1 MKKKRIFAVFISLL
15 LCLATASPA
24 FAQTITVDEGKD
36 GVYSGDILMTQ
47 NMRTDFDYL
56 TYYFNGKNPDTDFND
71 NWEGTGI
78 PGAKGIR
85 RLSKEAGKQSDE
97 PTAATLEN
105 SQKLIE
111 PENDRTVKNTGK
123 AYTLGE
129 ELTLTTT
136 SYSGHKD
143 SPYKFTA
150 KCVAI
155 TENCTVWID
164 VDNTPNGG
172 LLDEA
177 AVTAFANQI
186 QDLYPVITE
195 AFGDSTRID
204 VDSDGKVAFVF
215 YPLYEFTMGGFFY
228 PNDLEEDSNK
238 MDMVHI
244 NSRASEDE
252 GESISQELI
261 LGTMVHEWQHL
272 INNAQS
278 GGFQFGIDFD
288 TQYTTR
294 DAIWLDE
301 TFAQNSV
308 YLCGLSG
315 KIPTVQMP
323 KYNAYIEENDGST
336 TVPFAFSGAY
346 IPRTG
351 NLSGGVYVNWYLFG
365 RYLSSQTK
373 DYPGGGDAIFKTILN
388 VIREDVVNPDTG
400 ETVKNLGMCNNQSLT
415 EALTQIG
422 YMGTGENAKVKDLN
436 ELLSNYNVAAF
447 FRQDSGLYSLGTQEE
462 IGKNVDLSSL
472 SRPEI
477 KTAEEAPQKL
487 PGGSAAT
494 FTKIENGSITVDK
507 AAAGEHIRHLGI
519 TINYDGVTA
528 EGYSP
533 VDGAM
538 TVDKGT
544 PVTLSTTDTGVT
556 LRYTTDGTAPTAE
569 TGMVYEEPITVDQD
583 MTIKAITADA
593 YGTSDVAA
601 FSYKVKTEAPAGTG
615 EGTITDKNAEGAN
628 PTGSGKNVGTGITG
642 TQAQTLLAA
651 AALLLLA
658 TGGCI
663 LIRKRVKK

>member
-1 MKKKRIFAVFISLL
+1 MKKKRILAVCISLL

-47 NMRTDFDYL
+47 NTRTNFDYL
-56 TYYFNGKNPDTDFND
+56 TYSSEGNPDTDFNN
-71 NWEGTGI
+71 NWEATGI
-78 PGAKGIR
+78 PGAEGITE
-85 RLSKEAGKQSDE
+85 KAEEAGKQADE
-97 PTAATLEN
+97 PTAAILE
-105 SQKLIE
+105 SGQELVE
-111 PENDRTVKNTGK
+111 PKNDRTVENTGK
-123 AYTLGE
+123 AYEVGDEIELTSTSYNGYKGE
-129 ELTLTTT
+129 E
-136 SYSGHKD
+136 H
-143 SPYKFTA
+143 KFTA
-150 KCVAI
+150 KCVAT

-164 VDNTPNGG
+164 VDNKANGG
-172 LLDEA
+172 LADEA
-177 AVTAFANQI
+177 TVTAFADQI

-204 VDSDGKVAFVF
+204 VDGDGKVAFVF
-215 YPLYEFTMGGFFY
+215 YPLFEFTIGGFFA
-228 PNDLEEDSNK
+228 PNDLEDSPNNI
-238 MDMVHI
+238 DMLNI
-244 NSRASEDE
+244 NSRASDDK
-252 GESISQELI
+252 GESFGENLV
-261 LGTMVHEWQHL
+261 LGIMVHEWQHL
-272 INNAQS
+272 INNAQT
-278 GGFQFGIDFD
+278 GGFMFGLDFD
-288 TQYTTR
+288 TQYDTR
-294 DAIWLDE
+294 DAVWLDE

-308 YLCGLSG
+308 YLCGASG
-315 KIPTVQMP
+315 TIPAVQMP

-336 TVPFAFSGAY
+336 TVPFAFSGVY

-373 DYPGGGDAIFKTILN
+373 DYSGGGDAIFKEIFN
-388 VIREDVVNPDTG
+388 VIREDAKNPETG

-436 ELLSNYNVAAF
+436 ELLSNYNMAAF

-462 IGKNVDLSSL
+462 IGKVDLSNI

-477 KTAEEAPQKL
+477 KTAEESPQKL
-487 PGGSAAT
+487 PGGSTAT

-507 AAAGEHIRHLGI
+507 TAAGEHIRHLGI

-556 LRYTTDGTAPTAE
+556 LRYTTDGTDPTAE

-593 YGTSDVAA
+593 YGVSDVAA
-601 FSYKVKTEAPAGTG
+601 FSYKVKTEAPAGSG
-615 EGTITDKNAEGAN
+615 EGTITDKNAEGEN
-628 PTGSGKNVGTGITG
+628 PSGSGKNAGTGIAG
-642 TQAQTLLAA
+642 TQTQTILAA

-658 TGGCI
+658 TGGCV